1 MVQAGASKEKRA
13 VGAELHCPSS
23 TDIRQATAYSLQPT
37 AHSLSLRNPQ
47 SAIRNQKGGVSVYLA
62 LLLTFMLFSLLVMAI
77 DVGRLYMVQGELQT
91 AVDAAALAAATRLTG
106 GSCATLYADVQ
117 MAASFDNSGS
127 TLSGMPNDNRFN
139 MRLYQVGNNSEIPT
153 TLMSDYFTLLNDSQL
168 NVNGGQSGPNARYV
182 RVQVNVEMP
191 VLFTR
196 FLSLNRPAT
205 QPLAVAGIAGVSSA
219 VCTACFIEPLAVVA
233 IDTTD
238 EINYG
243 FQVGQYY
250 TFYLSQA
257 QRATG
262 PQCRAPRPSALLT
275 DTIDYAQYLI
285 LNHYPWGPD
294 TGVDGQI
301 FRLGAA
307 PMVKSPDTE
316 NPDPGCLSIDATE
329 VSNANFPSTTCA
341 AATQMGRD
349 LLCGLNTR
357 FGVDP
362 TGNACANVE
371 GATDLTPLLK
381 ADSDPGIGGVL
392 QDYGVEYCGNQRRVL
407 TVAVID
413 DPTLLTVLNFRQF
426 LLQNSDG
433 LLGLDVAGTGA
444 APAYTAPFRA
454 EYIGYGAPIA
464 SGGIGGACMAL
475 HPLLVGP
482 GRPVLHGVINNV
494 Q

>member
-1 MVQAGASKEKRA
+1 MVRRIADNQEPVASQRA
-13 VGAELHCPSS
+13 RRQPS
-23 TDIRQATAYSLQPT
+23 AA
-37 AHSLSLRNPQ
+37 LRIPH

-62 LLLTFMLFSLLVMAI
+62 LLLTFVLFSLLVMAI

-106 GSCATLYADVQ
+106 SSCATLYADVQ
-117 MAASFDNSGS
+117 IAAAFDSTGS
-127 TLSGMPNDNRFN
+127 TASGMPNDNRFN
-139 MRLYQVGNNSEIPT
+139 MRLNQVSTNSEIPT
-153 TLMSDYFTLLNDSQL
+153 TLMSDYFALLNDAQINS
-168 NVNGGQSGPNARYV
+168 NGGQSGPTARYA

-191 VLFTR
+191 VIFTR
-196 FLSLNRPAT
+196 FLSLTRPAT
-205 QPLAVAGIAGVSSA
+205 QPVAVAGIAGVSSA

-243 FQVGQYY
+243 FQQGQHY
-250 TFYLSQA
+250 TFYLSPVQRVVRPPCQA
-257 QRATG
+257 T
-262 PQCRAPRPSALLT
+262 RPGQLLT
-275 DTIDYAQYLI
+275 DTVDYAQYLI

-316 NPDPGCLSIDATE
+316 NPDPGCVTIDAAE
-329 VSNANFPSTTCA
+329 VSNANFPSTTCP

-349 LLCGLNTR
+349 FLCGLNTR

-362 TGNACANVE
+362 TSNACANVE
-371 GATDLTPLLK
+371 GATDLTPLLR
-381 ADSDPGIGGVL
+381 ADTDPGVGGVL

-426 LLQNSDG
+426 LLQNSDSVS
-433 LLGLDVAGTGA
+433 GLDVAGTGA
-444 APAYTAPFRA
+444 APVYTAPFRA

-464 SGGIGGACMAL
+464 SGGIGGACVTL

-482 GRPVLHGVINNV
+482 GRPVLHGVLNNV

>member
-1 MVQAGASKEKRA
+1 VGLRIADCGLRISSAVSGTRCLYAIRHSK
-13 VGAELHCPSS
+13 
-23 TDIRQATAYSLQPT
+23 IRIP
-37 AHSLSLRNPQ
+37 HSAL
-47 SAIRNQKGGVSVYLA
+47 RNQKGGVSVYLA
-62 LLLTFMLFSLLVMAI
+62 LLLTFILFSLLVMAI

-117 MAASFDNSGS
+117 IAASFDS
-127 TLSGMPNDNRFN
+127 TGATASGMPNDNRFN
-139 MRLYQVGNNSEIPT
+139 MRLNQVSTNSEIPT
-153 TLMSDYFTLLNDSQL
+153 TLMSDYFALLNDAQV
-168 NVNGGQSGPNARYV
+168 NANGGQSGPNARYV

-191 VLFTR
+191 VTFTR
-196 FLSLNRPAT
+196 FLSLTRPPT
-205 QPLAVAGIAGVSSA
+205 QPVAVAGMAGVSSA

-262 PQCRAPRPSALLT
+262 PQCRAPRPGLLT
-275 DTIDYAQYLI
+275 GTETGGYAQYLI
-285 LNHYPWGPD
+285 LNHYPWGPE

-316 NPDPGCLSIDATE
+316 NPDPGCVTIDAAE

-349 LLCGLNTR
+349 FLCGLNAR
-357 FGVDP
+357 FGVDS
-362 TGNACANVE
+362 TSNACANVE
-371 GATDLTPLLK
+371 GAADLAPLLK
-381 ADSDPGIGGVL
+381 ADTDPGIEGTL
-392 QDYGVEYCGNQRRVL
+392 QDYGVEYCGNQRRLL

-413 DPTLLTVLNFRQF
+413 DPALLTVLNFRQF

-433 LLGLDVAGTGA
+433 LLGLNVAGSTA
-444 APAYTAPFRA
+444 APVYTAPFRA
-454 EYIGYGAPIA
+454 EYIGYGAPLA
-464 SGGIGGACMAL
+464 SGGIGGACMTL

>member
-1 MVQAGASKEKRA
+1 
-13 VGAELHCPSS
+13 
-23 TDIRQATAYSLQPT
+23 
-37 AHSLSLRNPQ
+37 
-47 SAIRNQKGGVSVYLA
+47 VSVYLA

-106 GSCATLYADVQ
+106 SSCATLYADAQ
-117 MAASFDNSGS
+117 MAAAFDSTGATASG
-127 TLSGMPNDNRFN
+127 TPNDNRFN
-139 MRLYQVGNNSEIPT
+139 MRLYQI
-153 TLMSDYFTLLNDSQL
+153 
-168 NVNGGQSGPNARYV
+168 GPNSDVPATPASYYYSLLSDAQAASSPVADGPSARYV
-182 RVQVNVEMP
+182 RVELSVAMP
-191 VLFTR
+191 VIFTR
-196 FLSLNRPAT
+196 FLSLTRPAT
-205 QPLAVAGIAGVSSA
+205 QPVAVAGIAGVSSA
-219 VCTACFIEPLAVVA
+219 VCAACFIEPLAVVA
-233 IDTTD
+233 IDATD

-250 TFYLSQA
+250 TFYLSPV
-257 QRATG
+257 QRVLQRGCPVT
-262 PQCRAPRPSALLT
+262 RPSAPLT
-275 DTIDYAQYLI
+275 DTIDFAQYLI

-294 TGVDGQI
+294 SGVDGQI

-307 PMVKSPDTE
+307 PIIKSPDTE
-316 NPDPGCLSIDATE
+316 NPDPGCVSVDATE

-349 LLCGLNTR
+349 FLCGLNTR

-362 TGNACANVE
+362 TSNACANVE
-371 GATDLTPLLK
+371 GATDLTPLLR
-381 ADSDPGIGGVL
+381 ADTDPGIEGAL

-407 TVAVID
+407 TVAIID

-433 LLGLDVAGTGA
+433 LLGLNVAGTGA
-444 APAYTAPFRA
+444 APVYTAPFRA
-454 EYIGYGAPIA
+454 EYIGYAAPIA
-464 SGGIGGACMAL
+464 SGNVGGACMTL

-482 GRPVLHGVINNV
+482 GRPVLHGVLNNV

>member
-1 MVQAGASKEKRA
+1 
-13 VGAELHCPSS
+13 
-23 TDIRQATAYSLQPT
+23 
-37 AHSLSLRNPQ
+37 
-47 SAIRNQKGGVSVYLA
+47 VSIYLA
-62 LLLTFMLFSLLVMAI
+62 LLLTFILFSLLVMAI

-117 MAASFDNSGS
+117 IAASFDSTGS

-139 MRLYQVGNNSEIPT
+139 MRLNQVSTNSEIPT
-153 TLMSDYFTLLNDSQL
+153 TLMSDYFALLNDAQV
-168 NVNGGQSGPNARYV
+168 NANGGQSGPNARYV

-191 VLFTR
+191 VIFTR
-196 FLSLNRPAT
+196 FLSLTRPPT
-205 QPLAVAGIAGVSSA
+205 QPVAVAGIAGVSSA

-233 IDTTD
+233 IDGTD

-250 TFYLSQA
+250 TFYLSTV

-262 PQCRAPRPSALLT
+262 PQCRAARPGLLT
-275 DTIDYAQYLI
+275 DTADFAQYLI
-285 LNHYPWGPD
+285 LNHYPWGPE

-316 NPDPGCLSIDATE
+316 NPDPGCVTVDATE
-329 VSNANFPSTTCA
+329 VSNANLPPTTSTTCA
-341 AATQMGRD
+341 LATQYGRD
-349 LLCGLNTR
+349 FLCGLNTR

-362 TGNACANVE
+362 TSNACANVE

-381 ADSDPGIGGVL
+381 ADTDPGTEGVL

-413 DPTLLTVLNFRQF
+413 PNLLPDLIVLNFRQF

-433 LLGLDVAGTGA
+433 LLGLDVAGSSA
-444 APAYTAPFRA
+444 APVYTAPFRA

-464 SGGIGGACMAL
+464 SGGIGGACMTL

>member
-1 MVQAGASKEKRA
+1 MGFRIADFGLRISSASHVVQRCFALSI
-13 VGAELHCPSS
+13 P
-23 TDIRQATAYSLQPT
+23 
-37 AHSLSLRNPQ
+37 HSALRT
-47 SAIRNQKGGVSVYLA
+47 QKGGVSVYLA
-62 LLLTFMLFSLLVMAI
+62 LLLTFILFSLLVMAI

-117 MAASFDNSGS
+117 IAASFDSTGS
-127 TLSGMPNDNRFN
+127 TLSGIPNDNRFN
-139 MRLYQVGNNSEIPT
+139 MRLNQVSTNSEIPT
-153 TLMSDYFTLLNDSQL
+153 TLMSDYFALLNDAQL
-168 NVNGGQSGPNARYV
+168 NANGGQSGPNARYV

-191 VLFTR
+191 VIFTR
-196 FLSLNRPAT
+196 FLSLTRPPT
-205 QPLAVAGIAGVSSA
+205 QPVAVAGIAGVSSA

-250 TFYLSQA
+250 TFYLSSV

-262 PQCRAPRPSALLT
+262 PQCRAARPGLLT
-275 DTIDYAQYLI
+275 DTVDFAQYLI
-285 LNHYPWGPD
+285 LNHYPWGPE

-307 PMVKSPDTE
+307 PIVKSPDTE
-316 NPDPGCLSIDATE
+316 NPDPGCVTIDAAE
-329 VSNANFPSTTCA
+329 VSNANLPPTTSGTCA
-341 AATQMGRD
+341 LATQYGRD
-349 LLCGLNTR
+349 FLCGLNTR

-381 ADSDPGIGGVL
+381 ADTDLGTEGVL

-433 LLGLDVAGTGA
+433 LLGLDVAGSAA
-444 APAYTAPFRA
+444 APVYTAPFRA

-464 SGGIGGACMAL
+464 SGGIGGACMTL

>member
-13 VGAELHCPSS
+13 VGAELHYPSS
-23 TDIRQATAYSLQPT
+23 TDSRQATAHSLQPT

-47 SAIRNQKGGVSVYLA
+47 SALRNQKGGVSVYLA
-62 LLLTFMLFSLLVMAI
+62 LLLTFVLFSLLVMAV

-117 MAASFDNSGS
+117 IAASFDSTGATASG
-127 TLSGMPNDNRFN
+127 TPNDNRFN
-139 MRLYQVGNNSEIPT
+139 MRLSQVSTNSEIPT
-153 TLMSDYFTLLNDSQL
+153 TLMSDYFALLNDAQV
-168 NVNGGQSGPNARYV
+168 NANGGQSGPNARYV

-191 VLFTR
+191 VIFTR
-196 FLSLNRPAT
+196 FLSLNRPPT
-205 QPLAVAGIAGVSSA
+205 QPVAVAGMAGVSSA
-219 VCTACFIEPLAVVA
+219 VCTACFVEPLAVVA
-233 IDTTD
+233 IDATD

-243 FQVGQYY
+243 FQAGQYY
-250 TFYLSQA
+250 TFYLSPVQRFVRPPCQA
-257 QRATG
+257 T
-262 PQCRAPRPSALLT
+262 RPGLLT
-275 DTIDYAQYLI
+275 DTVDFAQYLI
-285 LNHYPWGPD
+285 LNHYPWGPE

-316 NPDPGCLSIDATE
+316 NPDPGCVTIDAAE

-349 LLCGLNTR
+349 FLCGLNTR

-362 TGNACANVE
+362 TSNACANVE
-371 GATDLTPLLK
+371 GAADLTPLLK
-381 ADSDPGIGGVL
+381 ADTDPGADGVL

-413 DPTLLTVLNFRQF
+413 DPALLTVLNFRQF

-433 LLGLDVAGTGA
+433 LLGLNVAGSPA
-444 APAYTAPFRA
+444 APVYTAPFRA

-464 SGGIGGACMAL
+464 SGGIGGACMTL